1 MRQWRGQV
9 HVRYAV
15 LSDIHSNLIALRAVL
30 AEAAEAEVDRY
41 LCLGDIVGYGARP
54 NQCCDL
60 IREIGALCVRGN
72 HDEAAVNPEK
82 AEWFTAPARA
92 CILWTRKQLREDN
105 LHFLRDLPRR
115 EIIDDTITI
124 CHGSVP
130 DPDYYTVTPNDATIS
145 FRTMTTPLAFFGHT
159 HYAEWFT
166 DNGDGEAPVEHPLPA
181 GGSLRVSGDRRYL
194 VNPGAVGQPRDGNEL
209 ASFAVYDDEACEIVI
224 HRVAYDIAKA
234 ALQMQEAG
242 LPEAMHARLWMGV

>member
-1 MRQWRGQV
+1 M
-9 HVRYAV
+9 RYAV
-15 LSDIHSNLIALRAVL
+15 LSDIHSNLIALQAVL
-30 AEAAEAEVDRY
+30 AELADAEIDRY

-60 IREIGALCVRGN
+60 IRELDAVSVRGN

-105 LHFLRDLPRR
+105 LEFLANLPAR
-115 EIIDDTITI
+115 EIVDDTLTI

-130 DPDYYTVTPNDATIS
+130 DPDHYTVTPVDAILS
-145 FRTMTTPLAFFGHT
+145 FREMVTPIAFFGHT
-159 HYAEWFT
+159 HYAEWFVDT
-166 DNGDGEAPVEHPLPA
+166 GDEQLPVEHPLPT
-181 GGSLRVSGDRRYL
+181 GGSLQINGEYRYL

-209 ASFAVYDDEACEIVI
+209 ASYAIYDDDAREIVI

-242 LPEAMHARLWMGV
+242 LPEAMYARLWMGV

>member
-1 MRQWRGQV
+1 M
-9 HVRYAV
+9 RYAV

-30 AEAAEAEVDRY
+30 AELADAEIDRY

-60 IREIGALCVRGN
+60 MRELDAICVRGN

-92 CILWTRKQLREDN
+92 CIRWTREQLREDN
-105 LHFLRDLPRR
+105 LQFLRELPRR
-115 EIIDDTITI
+115 EIVDDAITI

-130 DPDYYTVTPNDATIS
+130 DPDHYTVTPVDAMMS
-145 FRTMTTPLAFFGHT
+145 FREMTTPVAFFGHT
-159 HYAEWFT
+159 HYAEWFVDT
-166 DNGDGEAPVEHPLPA
+166 GDGQLPVEHPLPT
-181 GGSLRVSGDRRYL
+181 GGSTLLSSEHRYL
-194 VNPGAVGQPRDGNEL
+194 INPGAVGQPRDGNEL
-209 ASFAVYDDEACEIVI
+209 ASFAIYDDEAREVVI
-224 HRVAYDIAKA
+224 RRVGYDIASA
-234 ALQMQEAG
+234 VLQMQEAG

>member
-1 MRQWRGQV
+1 M
-9 HVRYAV
+9 RYAV

-30 AEAAEAEVDRY
+30 AELADAEIDRY

-60 IREIGALCVRGN
+60 VRELDAVCVRGN
-72 HDEAAVNPEK
+72 HDEAAVDPAK

-92 CILWTRKQLREDN
+92 CILWTREQLRADN
-105 LHFLRDLPRR
+105 LQFLRELPSR
-115 EIIDDTITI
+115 EIIDEVITI

-130 DPDYYTVTPNDATIS
+130 DPDHYTVTPVDALLS
-145 FRTMTTPLAFFGHT
+145 FNEMTTPLAFFGHT
-159 HYAEWFT
+159 HYAEWFV
-166 DNGDGEAPVEHPLPA
+166 DDGNGQLPVEHPLPA
-181 GGSLRVSGDRRYL
+181 GGSTQLHSDSRYL

-209 ASFAVYDDEACEIVI
+209 ASFAIYDDVAHEIVI

-242 LPEAMHARLWMGV
+242 LPEAMHARLWLGV

>member
-1 MRQWRGQV
+1 L
-9 HVRYAV
+9 RYAV

-30 AEAAEAEVDRY
+30 DELADAGIDRY

-60 IREIGALCVRGN
+60 IREIGAICVRGN

-92 CILWTRKQLREDN
+92 CILWTREQLREDN
-105 LHFLRDLPRR
+105 MHFLRELPKR
-115 EIIDDTITI
+115 EIVDDAVTI

-130 DPDYYTVTPNDATIS
+130 DPDHYTVTPVDAILS
-145 FRTMTTPLAFFGHT
+145 FRAMTTRLAFFGHT
-159 HYAEWFT
+159 HYAEWFV
-166 DNGDGEAPVEHPLPA
+166 DSGDGQLPVEFPLPT
-181 GGSLRVSGDRRYL
+181 GGSTQLDPDSSYL

-209 ASFAVYDDEACEIVI
+209 TSFAIYDDEACEIVI

-242 LPEAMHARLWMGV
+242 LPEAMHARLWLGV

>member
-1 MRQWRGQV
+1 M
-9 HVRYAV
+9 RYAV

-30 AEAAEAEVDRY
+30 AELDDAEIDRY

-60 IREIGALCVRGN
+60 IREREAICVRGN
-72 HDEAAVNPEK
+72 HDEAAVHPEK

-92 CILWTRKQLREDN
+92 CILWTREQLREDN
-105 LHFLRDLPRR
+105 LEFLADLPPRK
-115 EIIDDTITI
+115 IVDDAVTI

-130 DPDYYTVTPNDATIS
+130 DPDHYTVTPVDAILS
-145 FRTMTTPLAFFGHT
+145 FREMKTPVAFFGHT
-159 HYAEWFT
+159 HYAEWFVDT
-166 DNGDGEAPVEHPLPA
+166 GDGQLPVEHPLPS
-181 GGSLRVSGDRRYL
+181 GGSAQLDPEKRYL
-194 VNPGAVGQPRDGNEL
+194 ANPGAVGQPRDGNEL
-209 ASFAVYDDEACEIVI
+209 ASYAIYDDEACEIVI

-234 ALQMQEAG
+234 AMQMQEAG